1 MKRIL
6 LVFLFLVFFV
16 PQVSAR
22 SSYVLPYPGA
32 MPGNKVYKLNLIKEK
47 LEKYFYFGNFSEFS
61 YNLKY
66 SDKYLVEAKTLFEY
80 KQFLLGESA
89 LKKSDNYFK
98 NLQLNLDK
106 AKSERKNISQKK
118 EILKEA
124 SLKHIEV
131 LNELKKEV
139 PEKFNWQPEKVSPTF
154 INLWTD
160 IEVSISERIKNE

>member
-6 LVFLFLVFFV
+6 LTLFLFVLFV
-16 PQVSAR
+16 PKVSAQ

-32 MPGNKVYKLNLIKEK
+32 MPGNRVYELNLIKEK
-47 LEKYFYFGNFSEFS
+47 FEKYFYFGNFSAFS

-89 LKKSDNYFK
+89 LKKSDSYFK
-98 NLQLNLDK
+98 NLKVTLDK
-106 AKSERKNISQKK
+106 AKNEGKDISQKK
-118 EILKEA
+118 EILQKA
-124 SLKHIEV
+124 SQKHVEV
-131 LNELKKEV
+131 LNKIKKEV

-154 INLWTD
+154 INLWID
-160 IEVSISERIKNE
+160 IEASISKRAVK

>member
-1 MKRIL
+1 
-6 LVFLFLVFFV
+6 
-16 PQVSAR
+16 
-22 SSYVLPYPGA
+22 